1 MNLMSIMCADA
12 QGQERILAFFL
23 EVTCPKS
30 PRNRKKHITGTAML
44 SAILSECGVVAY
56 YNMDHLVCLG
66 RSPPKGYRRRSKVP
80 SGWLETIQRVQ
91 RHKGA

>member
-1 MNLMSIMCADA
+1 MIYMNLMSIMCADA

-44 SAILSECGVVAY
+44 SAILSECGVVAVSY
-56 YNMDHLVCLG
+56 THLTLPTNSLV
-66 RSPPKGYRRRSKVP
+66 
-80 SGWLETIQRVQ
+80 
-91 RHKGA
+91 

>member
-1 MNLMSIMCADA
+1 MIYMNLMSIMCADA

-44 SAILSECGVVAY
+44 SAILSECSVVAY

-66 RSPPKGYRRRSKVP
+66 HFR
-80 SGWLETIQRVQ
+80 
-91 RHKGA
+91 